1 MTKDDLSVDEYNPYY
16 QQYIKKAG
24 DVTISEGLKD
34 NGDVTIAF
42 LESISEEKLE
52 YRYEEGKWT
61 IKEIIQHIIDTERI
75 FTYRALCIARKD
87 KSLLPG
93 YDQDDYAV
101 NSEANNRSMISLMNE
116 YKSVRLSSIILFES
130 FSSEM
135 LKRIGIASNS
145 NLSPRAV
152 AFITIGHENHHC
164 EIIKE
169 RYL

>member
-1 MTKDDLSVDEYNPYY
+1 M
-16 QQYIKKAG
+16 
-24 DVTISEGLKD
+24 
-34 NGDVTIAF
+34 
-42 LESISEEKLE
+42 
-52 YRYEEGKWT
+52 KWT

-87 KSLLPG
+87 KSLFPG